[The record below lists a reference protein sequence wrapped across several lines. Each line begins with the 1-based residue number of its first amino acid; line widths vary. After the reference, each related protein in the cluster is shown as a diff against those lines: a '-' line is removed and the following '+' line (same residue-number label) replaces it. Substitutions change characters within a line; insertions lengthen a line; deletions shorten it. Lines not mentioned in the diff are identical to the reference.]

1 MEQPRAAA
9 VPPPNQPAGVAE
21 PAPTMIAIGTHSLSA
36 SISGPVLSS
45 ISDPS
50 TSDPSAATAVVSSP
64 VPSSIPDPTAAAAAI
79 PLVVIIPGAGDVA
92 SSYVAVE
99 RLLRPW
105 TRTLLYDRSGLG
117 RSEKDPDLVNPDP
130 VPPTQPG
137 SNPES
142 NSHPKY
148 TTAPARSVKAAR
160 ELHLLL
166 QKLGLNRNPLILV
179 AHSYGAIVAREFLH
193 LYPDAVAGMVLCDA
207 ATERMSDFFTVP
219 DSNISSVFGDL
230 NYARVTGLRGDT
242 VLSDDEWRARARDI
256 FAGSK
261 GAQAEAASFVEVC
274 EKLREKQQL
283 RNRALG
289 DKPLSV
295 IRANS
300 PRDYERIYEKGVQ
313 AGNGTGEQRAAFRA
327 LLDRWEGID
336 CELQEEQLGLSS
348 TTRFVRLQDCGHN
361 VHLVRPDVIV
371 EEVRWVR
378 DMGLGAGSI

>member
-1 MEQPRAAA
+1 MQQPRTAA
-9 VPPPNQPAGVAE
+9 VQPPNQPAGVAE
-21 PAPTMIAIGTHSLSA
+21 PAPTMIPIGTHSLSA

-50 TSDPSAATAVVSSP
+50 TSDPSASTAVSCP
-64 VPSSIPDPTAAAAAI
+64 VPSSISDPTAAAAAH

-105 TRTLLYDRSGLG
+105 TRTLLYDRSGIG
-117 RSEKDPDLVNPDP
+117 RSEKDPALVNPDP
-130 VPPTQPG
+130 DPPQPD
-137 SNPES
+137 SNPNS
-142 NSHPKY
+142 HSHPKY

-166 QKLGLNRNPLILV
+166 QKLGLNRSPLILL
-179 AHSYGAIVAREFLH
+179 AHSYGGIVAREFLH

-219 DSNISSVFGDL
+219 DSNIASVLGDL

-242 VLSDDEWRARARDI
+242 VLSDDEWRSRARDI
-256 FAGSK
+256 FAGPK

-336 CELQEEQLGLSS
+336 CELQEEQLVLSS

-378 DMGLGAGSI
+378 DMVLGTGSI